1 MAPFLSP
8 PQHAYLPGR
17 SAGEIVWTK
26 QYFIAA
32 VERYDERAKSNVVDL
47 SKTFDSM
54 KRGGERGIMWI
65 LEFYNLEDEDERRLI
80 AFLLSRTTLK
90 VKIGNSIG
98 EMFETSLGTLQG
110 DTLSPIL
117 FLNYH
122 ERIMKMLPEGLARN
136 DRDLWVAYADDVETL
151 M

>member
-8 PQHAYLPGR
+8 SQHVYLPGR

-26 QYFIAA
+26 QWFIAA

-47 SKTFDSM
+47 SKAFDSM

-65 LEFYNLEDEDERRLI
+65 LEFYNSADEDERRLI

-98 EMFETSLGTLQG
+98 EMFETSIGTPQG
-110 DTLSPIL
+110 GIFSPIL
-117 FLNYH
+117 VLIYLEH
-122 ERIMKMLPEGLARN
+122 IMKTLPE
-136 DRDLWVAYADDVETL
+136 E
-151 M
+151 